1 MDNLPRLN
9 ESDEADRQG
18 VFDLL
23 GIFESILGINPQLSG
38 HLISKTTFLTWLLKR
53 MEAKVHEAN
62 RGYAAEILSI
72 LLDTRDNKLA
82 FGKADGIESSLKV
95 LSVSYILPDGQADL
109 LSDIIAIQAP
119 ESRRC

>member
-38 HLISKTTFLTWLLKR
+38 HLISKTTFLPWLLKR

-95 LSVSYILPDGQADL
+95 LSVSYIL
-109 LSDIIAIQAP
+109 SDRS
-119 ESRRC
+119 SRFF